1 LPVATDGKV
10 VFDNL
15 TISESSTKHKEREFY
30 LVMTLLKVDGSEL
43 LHKATRS
50 FYAYSHKKVLQRR
63 GKPLI
68 PIHTFLSG
76 SVKLRTV
83 SKAWGRMSGGESMH
97 VIGSPFIQG
106 PALGLIVRTP
116 HGDIQAKPIEYFSES
131 VLFFELPPY
140 PVTSMINQENEVK
153 VQILVTN
160 DGRTYSNPVD
170 FIYIPDQKALRSRI

>member
-1 LPVATDGKV
+1 M

-30 LVMTLLKVDGSEL
+30 LVLTLLKVDGSEL

-63 GKPLI
+63 GKFSTI
-68 PIHTFLSG
+68 YMIHTCFFLG

-83 SKAWGRMSGGESMH
+83 SKGWGRMSGGESMH

-116 HGDIQAKPIEYFSES
+116 HGDTQAKPIEYFSES

-140 PVTSMINQENEVK
+140 PVTSMVNQENEVK

-160 DGRTYSNPVD
+160 DGRTYSNPID

>member
-30 LVMTLLKVDGSEL
+30 LVLTLLKVDGSEL

-63 GKPLI
+63 
-68 PIHTFLSG
+68 G